1 MAKVIDITDKLNF
14 EESPAI
20 TIKGQVYKVN
30 DSAET
35 MLKLMGLFDDRPE
48 TEAVPAAYELF
59 FSEED
64 RERLKGLNLN
74 FKDFMTLIEEA
85 MDLVRGGDDDTPSGE

>member
-1 MAKVIDITDKLNF
+1 MAKIIDITDKLNF
-14 EESPAI
+14 EENPAI
-20 TIKGQVYKVN
+20 TIKGEEYKVD

-35 MLKLMGLFDDRPE
+35 MLKLMGLFDGKSE
-48 TEAVPAAYELF
+48 AEAVPAAYELI

-64 RERLKGLNLN
+64 RERLKTLNLN

-85 MDLVRGGDDDTPSGE
+85 MDLIRGEDDDTPSEG

>member
-20 TIKGQVYKVN
+20 TIKGQEYKVD

-35 MLKLMGLFDDRPE
+35 MLKLMGLFDSKSE
-48 TEAVPAAYELF
+48 TEAVPAAYELL
-59 FSEED
+59 FSEAD
-64 RERLKGLNLN
+64 RKKLKKLNLN
-74 FKDFMTLIEEA
+74 FQDFMTLIEEA
-85 MDLVRGGDDDTPSGE
+85 MDLIRGEDDDTPSEG

>member
-48 TEAVPAAYELF
+48 TEAVPAAYELR

>member
-1 MAKVIDITDKLNF
+1 MAFPVF
-14 EESPAI
+14 GSPMEPRAI
-20 TIKGQVYKVN
+20 TLPSPTTAIEFHN
-30 DSAET
+30 ECW
-35 MLKLMGLFDDRPE
+35 
-48 TEAVPAAYELF
+48 
-59 FSEED
+59 D

>member
-20 TIKGQVYKVN
+20 TIKGQTYKVN

-35 MLKLMGLFDDRPE
+35 MLKLMGLFDGKSE
-48 TEAVPAAYELF
+48 AEAVPAAYELL
-59 FSEED
+59 FSEAD
-64 RERLKGLNLN
+64 RKKLKKLNLN
-74 FKDFMTLIEEA
+74 FQDFMTLIEKA
-85 MDLVRGGDDDTPSGE
+85 MDLVRGEDDDTPSKG

>member
-1 MAKVIDITDKLNF
+1 MAKIIDITDKLNF
-14 EESPAI
+14 EEKPAI
-20 TIKGQVYKVN
+20 TIKGEEYKVD

-35 MLKLMGLFDDRPE
+35 MLKLMGLFDGKSE
-48 TEAVPAAYELF
+48 AEAVPAAYELI

-64 RERLKGLNLN
+64 RERLKTLNLN

-85 MDLVRGGDDDTPSGE
+85 MDLIRGEDDTPSGE

>member
-48 TEAVPAAYELF
+48 TEAVPVAYELL

-64 RERLKGLNLN
+64 RERLKGLRS
-74 FKDFMTLIEEA
+74 EERR
-85 MDLVRGGDDDTPSGE
+85 VGEECRSRWSPYH

>member
-35 MLKLMGLFDDRPE
+35 MLKLMGLFDDRSE
-48 TEAVPAAYELF
+48 AEAVPAAYELL

-64 RERLKGLNLN
+64 RTGT
-74 FKDFMTLIEEA
+74 FSF
-85 MDLVRGGDDDTPSGE
+85 PSFPSRFIPSYSVL

>member
-20 TIKGQVYKVN
+20 TIKGQTYKVN

-35 MLKLMGLFDDRPE
+35 MLKLMGLFDGQSE
-48 TEAVPAAYELF
+48 AEAVPAAYELL

-64 RERLKGLNLN
+64 REKLKDLNLN
-74 FKDFMTLIEEA
+74 FQDFMTLIEES
-85 MDLVRGGDDDTPSGE
+85 MDLIRGEDDDTPSEG

>member
-48 TEAVPAAYELF
+48 AEAVPAAYELL

-64 RERLKGLNLN
+64 RERLKGQNLN
-74 FKDFMTLIEEA
+74 FKDFMTLIEEV

>member
-48 TEAVPAAYELF
+48 AEEVPAAYELLGRGQGEIKG
-59 FSEED
+59 SESEFQ
-64 RERLKGLNLN
+64 G
-74 FKDFMTLIEEA
+74 FHDF
-85 MDLVRGGDDDTPSGE
+85 D

>member
-48 TEAVPAAYELF
+48 AEAVPAAY
-59 FSEED
+59 
-64 RERLKGLNLN
+64 
-74 FKDFMTLIEEA
+74 
-85 MDLVRGGDDDTPSGE
+85 

>member
-20 TIKGQVYKVN
+20 TIKGQTYKVD

-35 MLKLMGLFDDRPE
+35 MLKLMGLFDGKSE
-48 TEAVPAAYELF
+48 AEAVPTAYELL
-59 FSEED
+59 FSEAD
-64 RERLKGLNLN
+64 RKKLKKLNLN
-74 FKDFMTLIEEA
+74 FQDFMTLIEES
-85 MDLVRGGDDDTPSGE
+85 MELIRGNDEDTPSEG

>member
-35 MLKLMGLFDDRPE
+35 RLKLMGLFDDRPE
-48 TEAVPAAYELF
+48 TEAVPVAYELL

>member
-48 TEAVPAAYELF
+48 TEAVPAADELL

>member
-48 TEAVPAAYELF
+48 TEAVPAAYELL

-85 MDLVRGGDDDTPSGE
+85 MDLVRGWDDDTPSGE

>member
-1 MAKVIDITDKLNF
+1 M
-14 EESPAI
+14 
-20 TIKGQVYKVN
+20 N

-48 TEAVPAAYELF
+48 TEAVPAAYELL